1 MDHCE
6 DKKMINPAKL
16 LLAIMSL
23 TAVLSANLSRAT
35 NGYFTHGT
43 SIAENGMAGAGFR
56 LKQAFL
62 IQAR

>member
-1 MDHCE
+1 
-6 DKKMINPAKL
+6 MINPAKL